1 MPTPTRK
8 QRRPDLLLSDVEFE
22 KALREYTLGSF
33 PHLWDDAK
41 ERIVSD
47 RRARTALMRAESS
60 QDELHAQALI
70 PEEPV
75 QHLIYLLGEAYKVLE
90 DGPLRDQIEDALL
103 GDYP

>member
-1 MPTPTRK
+1 
-8 QRRPDLLLSDVEFE
+8 
-22 KALREYTLGSF
+22 
-33 PHLWDDAK
+33 
-41 ERIVSD
+41 
-47 RRARTALMRAESS
+47 MRAESS

-103 GDYP
+103 GDYS